1 MLEEELLWVLG
12 NGPTSMYE
20 ILEVFDA
27 VGSKRSTKRKDVD
40 AAMNNLIREKKV
52 KYDVVKDDNGQQ
64 IFYELAD

>member
-1 MLEEELLWVLG
+1 
-12 NGPTSMYE
+12 MYE

-64 IFYELAD
+64 IMYELAD